1 MTEFFDKKIKL
12 TKRRKIMKVKKP
24 LLLVLAFMLVA
35 SILAGCMSNDSTI
48 KGTATDTKDG
58 KKSLIVYSNSVSDGR
73 GDWLTKKAAE
83 AGFELKIVEAGGGDL
98 LNRLVSEKNNPLADV
113 VFGLNQMNFETLKT
127 NDLLVPFEPEWTA
140 ETPKGSSDK
149 DNFYHPLVE
158 QRIFMIYNKDVY
170 TEETAPKDWTDL
182 IGNEEFKGKY
192 HVPGDLGGGTNR
204 SVIYGMLMRHVDKN
218 GDLGISE
225 EGWKEIGVFFD
236 NGYKTSEGEDA
247 NANLASGKVPISFT
261 YSSGLP
267 GIEEE
272 FGFEAGIVSPE
283 VGVPTTVEQV
293 GIINKGKDQ
302 DTAVAEEFINW
313 FGSAEVQGA
322 WAEQFGSLP
331 VNTKAVEKASDKMK
345 QIGEITTI
353 QEMDYTFIAEHIDDW
368 VEKIELEIF

>member
-1 MTEFFDKKIKL
+1 MTEFFDKKLKL
-12 TKRRKIMKVKKP
+12 TKRRKMMKVKKP
-24 LLLVLAFMLVA
+24 LLLVIAFMLVA
-35 SILAGCMSNDSTI
+35 SILAGCMSNDST
-48 KGTATDTKDG
+48 KKDTATDTKDE
-58 KKSLIVYSNSVSDGR
+58 KKSLVVYSNSVSDGR

-83 AGFELKIVEAGGGDL
+83 SGFELKIVEAGGGDL

-182 IGNEEFKGKY
+182 IENEEFKGKY
-192 HVPGDLGGGTNR
+192 HVPANLGGGTNR

-236 NGYKTSEGEDA
+236 NGYKTPEGEDA

-353 QEMDYTFIAEHIDDW
+353 QKMDYTFIAEHIDDW

>member
-1 MTEFFDKKIKL
+1 M
-12 TKRRKIMKVKKP
+12 RVKKP
-24 LLLVLAFMLVA
+24 LLLVMAFMLVA
-35 SILAGCMSNDSTI
+35 SILVGCMNNDST
-48 KGTATDTKDG
+48 KKDTATDTKDG

-98 LNRLVSEKNNPLADV
+98 LNRLVSEKNNPLGDV
-113 VFGLNQMNFETLKT
+113 VFGLNQMNFETLKA
-127 NDLLVPFEPEWTA
+127 NDILVPYEPKWTA
-140 ETPKGSSDK
+140 EIPEGSSDK
-149 DNFYHPLVE
+149 DKFYYPLVE
-158 QRIFMIYNKDVY
+158 QRIIMIYNKDVY

-182 IGNEEFKGKY
+182 IENEEFEGKY
-192 HVPGDLGGGTNR
+192 HVPGNLGGGTNR

-218 GDLGISE
+218 GGLGISE
-225 EGWKEIGVFFD
+225 EGWKEIKAFFD
-236 NGYKTSEGEDA
+236 NGYKTPEGEDA

-293 GIINKGKDQ
+293 GIINKRKDQ

-331 VNTKAVEKASDKMK
+331 VNTKAVAKASDKMK
-345 QIGEITTI
+345 QIGENTKI
-353 QEMDYTFIAEHIDDW
+353 QDMDYTFISEHIDDW